1 MYTITT
7 AAGRTHS
14 VTMCGAADGYL
25 HIRLEDGASFAAVVR
40 EFSNAEN
47 TSAITYHYG
56 EMETR
61 HEGYTGLE
69 LVQWEGGKRYHIA
82 LAQQGRE

>member
-7 AAGRTHS
+7 AEGKEHS
-14 VTMCGAADGYL
+14 VSMCGAAEGYL
-25 HIRLEDGASFAAVVR
+25 HIRIEDGVSFTAVVR
-40 EFSNAEN
+40 EFSDEEN
-47 TSAITYHYG
+47 TSVITYHYG

-69 LVQWEGGKRYHIA
+69 LVRWEGEKRYHIA
-82 LAQQGRE
+82 LKQQGQE

>member
-14 VTMCGAADGYL
+14 VTMCGAADGHL

-56 EMETR
+56 EMETH